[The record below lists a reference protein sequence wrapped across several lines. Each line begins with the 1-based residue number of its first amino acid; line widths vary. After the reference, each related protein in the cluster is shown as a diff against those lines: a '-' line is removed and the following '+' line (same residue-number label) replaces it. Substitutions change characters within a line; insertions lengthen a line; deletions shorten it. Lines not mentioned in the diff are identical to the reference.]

1 MSWGMLAIITI
12 GIRVPGQWSLIMRVL
27 GFTSP
32 RVACQTVDPGFIW
45 EMPYTRRA
53 IQAKIA
59 MSPLKRY

>member
-12 GIRVPGQWSLIMRVL
+12 GIRVPGQWSPIMRVL

-32 RVACQTVDPGFIW
+32 RVAFQTVDPVFIW
-45 EMPYTRRA
+45 EMPYMRRA

-59 MSPLKRY
+59 MSPLRGY